1 MANYNRKDHLHQ
13 KAKSEGY
20 RSRAAYKLLELQ
32 KKYKI
37 IKPGDIVYDLGAWP
51 GGWAQVASKLVGN
64 NGLVVA
70 IDLTELEPFKETNV
84 ITVQSD
90 IADYVCT
97 KEPSVIVSDMSAKLT
112 GIRDADIMNAERV
125 CELAFSFS
133 KKCLKK
139 DGTLVMKLFPGVE
152 DFIKREI
159 KPAFKSVQRTELD
172 SSRSTSKESYL
183 VAKGFL

>member
-37 IKPGDIVYDLGAWP
+37 IKPGDIVCDLGAWP
-51 GGWAQVASKLVGN
+51 GGWTQVSSKLVGN
-64 NGLVVA
+64 NGLVIA

-84 ITVQSD
+84 ITAQSD